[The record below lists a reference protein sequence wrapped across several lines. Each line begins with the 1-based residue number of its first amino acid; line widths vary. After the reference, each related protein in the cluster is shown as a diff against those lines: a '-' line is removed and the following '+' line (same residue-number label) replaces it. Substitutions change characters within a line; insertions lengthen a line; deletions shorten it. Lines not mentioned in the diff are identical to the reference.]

1 MENIKE
7 IVLKNKEVKAF
18 IAENNVSVDSNLIP
32 LYSFVSKQKQ
42 CSACKGLEHC
52 TQEVRGQMPTLEFD
66 GSRITVPFTPC
77 HYLVSE
83 KEQLQK
89 QSNLKTIACS
99 LDGFDYEKVEVNPAR
114 NATLSKIKSIL
125 TAFKE
130 GNNPKGIY
138 LYGKYGCG
146 KSYLLGFL
154 AKRLSDGGMK
164 VIYAYYPDLVRKIK
178 SSISTGKLED
188 IVDELKVADCLILDD
203 FGGEQNSEFIR
214 DEVLGAILQDRMMN
228 NLFTCMTSN
237 INPELLVDH
246 ISNGNKEIDVVK
258 ASRIYERIKT
268 LMEFV
273 ELDDKNYR

>member
-18 IAENNVSVDSNLIP
+18 ITKNNISIDSNLIP
-32 LYSFVSKQKQ
+32 LYSYVVKEKQ
-42 CSACKGLEHC
+42 CSVCKGLSEC
-52 TQEVRGQMPTLEFD
+52 AQEVRGQMPTLEYD
-66 GSRITVPFTPC
+66 GIRITVPFVPC
-77 HYLVSE
+77 KYLVFE
-83 KEQLQK
+83 KEEQRK

-99 LDGFDYEKVEVNPAR
+99 LDGFDYEKVEVNQAR
-114 NATLSKIKSIL
+114 NATLSKIKSVL
-125 TAFKE
+125 TSFKD

-164 VIYAYYPDLVRKIK
+164 VIFAYYPDLVRKIK
-178 SSISTGKLED
+178 SSISTGNLEN
-188 IVDELKVADCLILDD
+188 IINELKEADCLILDD

-237 INPELLVDH
+237 ITPELLVEH

-268 LMEFV
+268 LMEFI

>member
-7 IVLKNKEVKAF
+7 IVLKNKDVKTF
-18 IAENNVSVDSNLIP
+18 VEQNNISVESNLIP
-32 LYSFVSKQKQ
+32 LYSFVAKQKQ
-42 CSACKGLEHC
+42 CSVCNGLENC
-52 TQEVRGQMPTLEFD
+52 SQEVRGQKPTLEFD
-66 GSRITVPFTPC
+66 GSRVIVPFTPC
-77 HYLVSE
+77 KYLQLE
-83 KEQLQK
+83 KEAIQK
-89 QSNLKTIACS
+89 QNNLKTIACS
-99 LDGFDYEKVEVNPAR
+99 LDNFDYEKVEVNQAR
-114 NATLSKIKSIL
+114 NATLSKIKSVL
-125 TAFKE
+125 TSFKE

-154 AKRLSDGGMK
+154 AKRLSEGGMK
-164 VIYAYYPDLVRKIK
+164 VIFAYYPDLVRKIK
-178 SSISTGKLED
+178 SSISTGNLEQ
-188 IVDELKVADCLILDD
+188 IVNELKDADCLILDD

-214 DEVLGAILQDRMMN
+214 DEVLGAVLQDRMMN

-237 INPELLVDH
+237 ITPELLVEH
-246 ISNGNKEIDVVK
+246 ISNGSKEIDVVK

>member
-1 MENIKE
+1 MENVKDLI
-7 IVLKNKEVKAF
+7 LKNKQVKEF
-18 IAENNVSVDSNLIP
+18 VSQHNISIDANLIP
-32 LYSFVSKQKQ
+32 LYSYVAKQKH
-42 CSACKGLEHC
+42 CSTCKGLDEC
-52 TQEVRGQMPTLEFD
+52 SQEVRGQTPTLEYD
-66 GSRITVPFTPC
+66 GVKVTVPFVSC
-77 HYLVSE
+77 QYLENE
-83 KEQLQK
+83 KEVLKK

-99 LDGFDYEKVEVNPAR
+99 FDNFDFEKVEVNQAR

-125 TAFKE
+125 TSFKE
-130 GNNPKGIY
+130 GDNPKGLY

-146 KSYLLGFL
+146 KSYLLAFL

-164 VIYAYYPDLVRKIK
+164 VIFAYYPDLVRQIK

-188 IVDELKVADCLILDD
+188 IVNELKEADCLILDD

-237 INPELLVDH
+237 ITPELLVEH
-246 ISNGNKEIDVVK
+246 ISNGSKEIDVVK

-273 ELDDKNYR
+273 LLDDKNYR